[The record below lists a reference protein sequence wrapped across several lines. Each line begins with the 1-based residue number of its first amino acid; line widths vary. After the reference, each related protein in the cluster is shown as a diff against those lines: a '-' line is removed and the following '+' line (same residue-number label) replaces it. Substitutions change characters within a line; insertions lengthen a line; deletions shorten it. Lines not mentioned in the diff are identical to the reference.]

1 MKTKLPVGAIA
12 AIVAV
17 AVIALGAFMFKGA
30 QGLGEQAAPKPDASR
45 FLPKTTQGTTPP
57 PTQ

>member
-1 MKTKLPVGAIA
+1 MKSNLSIGAIV

-30 QGLGEQAAPKPDASR
+30 QSMGEKEAPKPDASR
-45 FLPKTTQGTTPP
+45 FLPKNQTPP

>member
-1 MKTKLPVGAIA
+1 MKINLPVGAIV

-17 AVIALGAFMFKGA
+17 AVVVLGVFMFKGT
-30 QGLGEQAAPKPDASR
+30 QSLGEQAAPKPDASR
-45 FLPKTTQGTTPP
+45 FLPKNAQGTTPP

>member
-1 MKTKLPVGAIA
+1 MKNNLSVGAIV

-17 AVIALGAFMFKGA
+17 AVLVLGAFMFKGA
-30 QGLGEQAAPKPDASR
+30 QSMGDQAAPKPDASR
-45 FLPKTTQGTTPP
+45 FLPKNDQGGTPP